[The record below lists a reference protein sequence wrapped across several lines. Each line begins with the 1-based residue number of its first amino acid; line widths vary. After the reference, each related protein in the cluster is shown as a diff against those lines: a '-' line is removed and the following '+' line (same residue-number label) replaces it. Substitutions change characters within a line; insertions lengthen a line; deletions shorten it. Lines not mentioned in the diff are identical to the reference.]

1 MKDQSIIFT
10 LNFSC
15 RFFRDYFD
23 KSDIYYVTI
32 AMMFFHA
39 EVHLVFCWC
48 LHNTVIII
56 VYSIGKDPHHYCT
69 LKTDVTF
76 NVSNI

>member
-1 MKDQSIIFT
+1 MKDQTIIFT

-48 LHNTVIII
+48 LHNTVILFTALGKILII
-56 VYSIGKDPHHYCT
+56 TVP
-69 LKTDVTF
+69 
-76 NVSNI
+76 